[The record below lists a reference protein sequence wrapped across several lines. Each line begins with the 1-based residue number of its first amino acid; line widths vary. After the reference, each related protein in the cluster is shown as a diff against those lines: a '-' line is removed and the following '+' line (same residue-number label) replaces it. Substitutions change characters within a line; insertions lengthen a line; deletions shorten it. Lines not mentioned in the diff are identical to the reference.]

1 MLTSKIIPGRLNN
14 ILLAVAILAAA
25 TAAMFVAD
33 GVIGAGPPVS
43 LHSFSFSSVSGT
55 MSSES
60 YGIFAELGSVGF
72 VGRSSSS
79 NYIIQMGT
87 GSTPTTT
94 STPIPNI
101 FNAPSTTGWGLVAL
115 VAGML
120 LVMVGAL
127 RRTSGVRRSA
137 RP

>member
-43 LHSFSFSSVSGT
+43 LHSFSFSSASGT

-60 YGIFAELGSVGF
+60 YGIFVELGSVGF

-79 NYIIQMGT
+79 NYTIQMGT
-87 GSTPTTT
+87 GSTPTPT

-101 FNAPSTTGWGLVAL
+101 FNAPSMTGWGLIAL

-120 LVMVGAL
+120 LVMAITL
-127 RRTSGVRRSA
+127 RVTSDRRLAGS
-137 RP
+137 P

>member
-1 MLTSKIIPGRLNN
+1 MRQISIRANPRS
-14 ILLAVAILAAA
+14 ILFLAAA
-25 TAAMFVAD
+25 LSVITAAMFVAD

-43 LHSFSFSSVSGT
+43 LHSFSFSSTSGT

-60 YGIFAELGSVGF
+60 YRISADLGPVGF

-101 FNAPSTTGWGLVAL
+101 YNAPSTTGWGLIAL

-120 LVMVGAL
+120 VVMGITL
-127 RRTSGVRRSA
+127 RVTNDRITM
-137 RP
+137 